1 MFRNLIRK
9 NLLLYQIFEQY
20 FKNRIMSMLLTLN
33 IINKR
38 CNESV
43 NTINH
48 INFINPF
55 NIINNIV
62 TT

>member
-1 MFRNLIRK
+1 
-9 NLLLYQIFEQY
+9 
-20 FKNRIMSMLLTLN
+20 MLLTLN

>member
-1 MFRNLIRK
+1 MFRNPIRK
-9 NLLLYQIFEQY
+9 SLLLYQIFEQY
-20 FKNRIMSMLLTLN
+20 LKNRIMSMLLTLN

-38 CNESV
+38 YNESA
-43 NTINH
+43 NAINH